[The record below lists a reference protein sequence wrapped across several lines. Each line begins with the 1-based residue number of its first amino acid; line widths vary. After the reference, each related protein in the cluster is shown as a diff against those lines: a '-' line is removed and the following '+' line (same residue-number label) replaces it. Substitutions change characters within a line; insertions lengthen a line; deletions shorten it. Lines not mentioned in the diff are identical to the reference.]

1 LCKLSCCKL
10 CQKERVALLR
20 HTLTDRPSI
29 INDWS
34 EIHGSCCHWARFHQL
49 TIQSSNDDPNQGER
63 VVICCFQESGQAT
76 GCGLGPTSGCRV
88 PALDLG
94 PRKRLNKWPHQVT
107 TGGEGL
113 CCNSSSTNLYRF
125 FMILVL

>member
-34 EIHGSCCHWARFHQL
+34 EIHGSCCHWARFHRGL
-49 TIQSSNDDPNQGER
+49 TTQCFCNR
-63 VVICCFQESGQAT
+63 VNLEAVRRKQTRYRLYCYHYYLWPKAQRYRQWWSW
-76 GCGLGPTSGCRV
+76 TSM
-88 PALDLG
+88 A
-94 PRKRLNKWPHQVT
+94 QV
-107 TGGEGL
+107 
-113 CCNSSSTNLYRF
+113 
-125 FMILVL
+125 